1 MVNKMFTLMDLTK
14 GILQKQ
20 KHGNSPKAEDSP
32 TKSIP
37 SPGIISKKSIA
48 EDQRENI

>member
-1 MVNKMFTLMDLTK
+1 MFTLMDLTK

-20 KHGNSPKAEDSP
+20 HAQKQGNSPKADDNL
-32 TKSIP
+32 TDAIP
-37 SPGIISKKSIA
+37 SPGSISKKSIA

>member
-20 KHGNSPKAEDSP
+20 KQGHSPKAEDSP
-32 TKSIP
+32 TTKSIP
-37 SPGIISKKSIA
+37 SPGAISKKSIA
-48 EDQRENI
+48 ED